1 MTQFDRL
8 LPICALCILTVS
20 PTAVGSTFENQ
31 HMAAQDLFNKTCTRT
46 QSMLGELWGLIARQ
60 KDASPEC
67 DRGVAQA
74 QFSKQI
80 DRLYHESSISD
91 VAYRIGPLDL
101 FLSRTAETLD
111 SITPTLPSSGQFTI
125 MSDNVEIEDM
135 PTLPGYLIVP
145 GNSAQ
150 R

>member
-8 LPICALCILTVS
+8 LPICALCILTMA
-20 PTAVGSTFENQ
+20 PLAVGSTFENQ
-31 HMAAQDLFNKTCTRT
+31 HMAAQNVFSKTCART
-46 QSMLGELWGLIARQ
+46 QSVLGELWGLIARQ

-67 DRGVAQA
+67 DRRVAQA

-80 DRLYHESSISD
+80 DRLYHESSIPD
-91 VAYRIGPLDL
+91 AAYRTGPLDL
-101 FLSRTAETLD
+101 FSSRTAETLD
-111 SITPTLPSSGQFTI
+111 SVTPASPSSGQFTI
-125 MSDNVEIEDM
+125 MSESLATEEM

-145 GNSAQ
+145 GNSTQ